1 MSSSLPSQTVV
12 SDFRTIIDSGTTIV
26 YGPPQAV
33 EKLYARVPGASLWDA
48 DNGFY
53 QFPCDAV
60 PADVAFTW
68 GGRSWAL
75 SAARCERRMPS
86 VATRDSG

>member
-1 MSSSLPSQTVV
+1 M
-12 SDFRTIIDSGTTIV
+12 
-26 YGPPQAV
+26 
-33 EKLYARVPGASLWDA
+33 PGASLWDA

-75 SAARCERRMPS
+75 SAARCVRRTLS
-86 VATRDSG
+86 VATGDSG

>member
-1 MSSSLPSQTVV
+1 M
-12 SDFRTIIDSGTTIV
+12 
-26 YGPPQAV
+26 YGPPSAVQAF
-33 EKLYARVPGASLWDA
+33 YASVPGSSVFDSE
-48 DNGFY
+48 NGFY

-75 SAARCERRMPS
+75 SAARCVRRTPS
-86 VATRDSG
+86 VATGDGG